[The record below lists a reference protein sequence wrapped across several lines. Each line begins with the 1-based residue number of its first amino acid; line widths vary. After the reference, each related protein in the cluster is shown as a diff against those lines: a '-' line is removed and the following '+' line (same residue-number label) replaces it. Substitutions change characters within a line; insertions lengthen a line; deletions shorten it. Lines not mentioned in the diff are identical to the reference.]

1 MNSWRFKTTLIGE
14 GYMME
19 FNEIHIAKA
28 LRTKRCAV
36 NTIVWLPGN
45 LELDESEESE

>member
-1 MNSWRFKTTLIGE
+1 
-14 GYMME
+14 MME
-19 FNEIHIAKA
+19 YNEMHIAKA

-45 LELDESEESE
+45 LELGENEELE